1 MGRADPEW
9 IVHVQNVLKFTVT
22 RQESAFCHL
31 FMLACFWHVQSVG
44 TIFSGIDAIAQGRSC
59 MTHDQ
64 TPVPCNLVIFGI
76 AGDLSR
82 RKLLAA
88 LYHLD
93 LENLLH
99 PDTHILGLART
110 ELSEDDFRNM
120 VMNSLVQFV
129 GSNLDQETLRRLMR
143 RMTYRSLNFAQP
155 TEFNALKDYFANN
168 SNHLIFY
175 FATPA
180 AVYADICTGLSHANL
195 IRNDSQVVMEK
206 PIGDSL
212 NSSKMVNDMVAS
224 HFAEA
229 QIYRIDHYLGK
240 ETVLNL
246 LVLRFANALFTS
258 NWDYSCID
266 HIQITVAES
275 VGIEDRWGFY
285 DKAGQMRDMVQNH
298 LLQILCLLAMEP
310 PVDLSADSIRNE
322 KLKVLK
328 ALRPITQENFAKKV
342 VRGQY
347 ADGFIKGAPVPSY
360 VKEAGANPRSTTET
374 FVAIKAEIDNWRW
387 SGVPFYLRTGKR
399 LALKHSEI
407 SIHFKSQPHNIF
419 RESYPELPPNKL
431 TIRLQPDEGI
441 ELQMMNKV
449 PGITEISRIAK
460 NQLDLNFSE
469 SFNSPRIVDAYERLL
484 LEAMLQNQSWFVR
497 RDEVEQAW
505 MWVDDI
511 IRAWVKSGDKP
522 DLYPAGSWGP
532 TSSVSLIARDG
543 RQWDE

>member
-1 MGRADPEW
+1 
-9 IVHVQNVLKFTVT
+9 
-22 RQESAFCHL
+22 
-31 FMLACFWHVQSVG
+31 
-44 TIFSGIDAIAQGRSC
+44 
-59 MTHDQ
+59 MTNDQ
-64 TPVPCNLVIFGI
+64 PPAACNLVIFGI
-76 AGDLSR
+76 AGDLAR

-99 PDTHILGLART
+99 PDTRILGLAR
-110 ELSEDDFRNM
+110 SEMSDDDFRNM

-129 GSNLDQETLRRLMR
+129 GADLNQETLRRLMR
-143 RMTYRSLNFAQP
+143 RMTYRHLEFKHP
-155 TEFNALKDYFANN
+155 EEFNTLQAWFVGSSLH
-168 SNHLIFY
+168 SIFY

-180 AVYADICTGLSHANL
+180 AVYADICAGLSHANL
-195 IRNDSQVVMEK
+195 IRSDSQVVMEK

-212 NSSKMVNDMVAS
+212 RSSKVVNNLVGDL
-224 HFAEA
+224 FKEE

-258 NWDYSCID
+258 NWDYTCID
-266 HIQITVAES
+266 HVQITVAES

-328 ALRPITQENFAKKV
+328 ALRPITKENIAKSV

-347 ADGFIKGAPVPSY
+347 ADGFIKGAPVPGY
-360 VKEAGANPRSTTET
+360 VKEEGANPRSNTET

-399 LALKHSEI
+399 LAMKHSEI
-407 SIHFKSQPHNIF
+407 SIHFKAQPHNIF
-419 RESYPELPPNKL
+419 RDSFPELPPNML

-449 PGITEISRIAK
+449 PGIGEIAQITR
-460 NQLDLNFSE
+460 NRLDLSFSE
-469 SFNSPRIVDAYERLL
+469 FSSTRIVDAYERLL
-484 LEAMLQNQSWFVR
+484 LEVMLKNQSWFVR

-505 MWVDDI
+505 VWVDEV
-511 IRAWVKSGDKP
+511 IRAWDKSGIKP

-532 TSSVSLIARDG
+532 TSSIALIARDG

>member
-1 MGRADPEW
+1 MNM
-9 IVHVQNVLKFTVT
+9 IYK
-22 RQESAFCHL
+22 
-31 FMLACFWHVQSVG
+31 
-44 TIFSGIDAIAQGRSC
+44 AQ
-59 MTHDQ
+59 
-64 TPVPCNLVIFGI
+64 PCNLVIFGI
-76 AGDLSR
+76 GGDLSR
-82 RKLLAA
+82 RKLLPA
-88 LYHLD
+88 LYQLD
-93 LENLLH
+93 KENLLH
-99 PDTHILGLART
+99 PDTRILGLARS

-120 VMNSLVQFV
+120 VMNSLVLFV
-129 GSNLDQETLRRLMR
+129 GAHVDQATVRRLMQ
-143 RMTYRSLNFAQP
+143 RMTYQNVEFGNAADYVKLQPYFSTLPRTSL
-155 TEFNALKDYFANN
+155 
-168 SNHLIFY
+168 FY

-180 AVYADICTGLSHANL
+180 AIYAEICAGLHHADL
-195 IRNDSQVVMEK
+195 IREDSQVILEK

-212 NSSKMVNDMVAS
+212 ASSKVVDDEVARY
-224 HFAEA
+224 FTER

-266 HIQITVAES
+266 HVQITVAES
-275 VGIEDRWGFY
+275 VGIEARWGFY

-310 PVDLSADSIRNE
+310 PVDLSAENIRSE

-328 ALRPITQENFAKKV
+328 ALRPITGSGVSKKV

-347 ADGFIKGAPVPSY
+347 RDGYIKGQAVPGY
-360 VKEAGANPRSTTET
+360 LKEEGANSQSTIET

-399 LALKHSEI
+399 LAMKHSEI
-407 SIHFKSQPHNIF
+407 NIHFKAQPHNIF
-419 RESYPELPPNKL
+419 SGAYPELPPNKL

-441 ELQMMNKV
+441 ELQMLNKV

-460 NQLDLNFSE
+460 NRLDLSFSE
-469 SFNSPRIVDAYERLL
+469 SFNQTRVVDAYERLL
-484 LEAMLQNQSWFVR
+484 MEAMLQNQSWFVS

-505 MWVDDI
+505 IWVDAI
-511 IRAWVKSGDKP
+511 ISGWNNSGEKP
-522 DLYPAGSWGP
+522 DPYPAGSWGP
-532 TSSVSLIARDG
+532 TSSIALIARDN

>member
-1 MGRADPEW
+1 
-9 IVHVQNVLKFTVT
+9 
-22 RQESAFCHL
+22 
-31 FMLACFWHVQSVG
+31 
-44 TIFSGIDAIAQGRSC
+44 

-64 TPVPCNLVIFGI
+64 TPVACNLVIFGI
-76 AGDLSR
+76 AGDLAR

-99 PDTHILGLART
+99 PDTRILGLART
-110 ELSEDDFRNM
+110 HMSEDDFRNM
-120 VMNSLVQFV
+120 VMNSLVQFI
-129 GSNLDQETLRRLMR
+129 GSDLNQEALRRLMR
-143 RMTYRSLNFAQP
+143 RMTCRGLDFKHPQEFDSLQDWFKGSSHRS
-155 TEFNALKDYFANN
+155 
-168 SNHLIFY
+168 IFY

-180 AVYADICTGLSHANL
+180 AVYADICAGLSHAHL
-195 IRNDSQVVMEK
+195 IRSDSQVVMEK

-212 NSSKMVNDMVAS
+212 KSSKTVNDLVGS
-224 HFAEA
+224 LFTEN

-258 NWDYSCID
+258 NWDYTCID
-266 HIQITVAES
+266 HVQITVAES

-328 ALRPITQENFAKKV
+328 ALRPITKESLAKNV

-347 ADGFIKGAPVPSY
+347 AEGFIKGSPVPAY
-360 VKEAGANPRSTTET
+360 TKEDSANARSTTET

-399 LALKHSEI
+399 LAKKHSEI
-407 SIHFKSQPHNIF
+407 SIHFKAQPHNIF
-419 RESYPELPPNKL
+419 RNSFPDLPPNML

-449 PGITEISRIAK
+449 PGITEIAQITK
-460 NQLDLNFSE
+460 NRLDLSFSE
-469 SFNSPRIVDAYERLL
+469 SFNNARVVDAYERLL

-505 MWVDDI
+505 IWVDEI
-511 IRAWVKSGDKP
+511 IRAWERSGIKP

-532 TSSVSLIARDG
+532 TSSIALIARDG

>member
-1 MGRADPEW
+1 
-9 IVHVQNVLKFTVT
+9 
-22 RQESAFCHL
+22 
-31 FMLACFWHVQSVG
+31 
-44 TIFSGIDAIAQGRSC
+44 
-59 MTHDQ
+59 MTQDH
-64 TPVPCNLVIFGI
+64 TPVACNLVIFGI
-76 AGDLSR
+76 AGDLAR

-99 PDTHILGLART
+99 EDTRILGLARS
-110 ELSEDDFRNM
+110 EMSEDDFRNM

-129 GSNLDQETLRRLMR
+129 GADLNQETLRRLMR
-143 RMTYRSLNFAQP
+143 RMTYRNLDFKHPGEFTTLQDWFTANSQHSL
-155 TEFNALKDYFANN
+155 
-168 SNHLIFY
+168 FY

-180 AVYADICTGLSHANL
+180 AIYADICAGLSHANL
-195 IRNDSQVVMEK
+195 IRKDSQVIMEK

-212 NSSKMVNDMVAS
+212 KSSKAVNDMVGKL
-224 HFAEA
+224 FTEE

-258 NWDYSCID
+258 NWDYTCID
-266 HIQITVAES
+266 HVQITVAES

-328 ALRPITQENFAKKV
+328 ALRPITKENIAKTV

-347 ADGFIKGAPVPSY
+347 ADGFIKGAPVPAF
-360 VKEAGANPRSTTET
+360 VKEEGANARSTTET

-399 LALKHSEI
+399 LAMKHSEI
-407 SIHFKSQPHNIF
+407 SIHFKAQPHNIF
-419 RESYPELPPNKL
+419 RNSFPELPPNML

-449 PGITEISRIAK
+449 PGITEISQITR
-460 NQLDLNFSE
+460 NRLDLSFSE
-469 SFNSPRIVDAYERLL
+469 FSSTRIVDAYERLL

-505 MWVDDI
+505 VWVDEI
-511 IRAWVKSGDKP
+511 IRAWDRSGIKP

-532 TSSVSLIARDG
+532 TSSIALIARDG